1 MSDSINSSKLLPPH
15 IKDYAITSIMSNSI
29 NSSDPSNLIES
40 FDVQKVLETLRPPLE
55 ALKTL
60 VDKNTVEAQREK
72 IKQSFAPV
80 ESSQASRL
88 ENPYQGKTL
97 STILSEN
104 SSQPIDQNDFLAT
117 VKQIREACVK
127 YKISDNYSLFDQLE
141 KLHLE
146 KLRSIEID
154 SKDKQPYARLKEELR
169 LGIIATDATK
179 VLGKLATGGHTEQED
194 NLVKVLKL
202 IEQELSTASSV
213 PVVDSSLVKQFELEP
228 TYHKGKQVSG
238 RRADPRLLPGLGDQK
253 LAQLQQHKVGILLES
268 AQAWRADLNKEKS
281 ADNSQSKELSP
292 TDRLK
297 SFLLSRLF

>member
-1 MSDSINSSKLLPPH
+1 
-15 IKDYAITSIMSNSI
+15 MSNSI
-29 NSSDPSNLIES
+29 NPSGPSNLIES
-40 FDVQKVLETLRPPLE
+40 FDVQEVLETLRTPLK

-60 VDKNTVEAQREK
+60 VDENTLEARRKKLRNFSTPTE
-72 IKQSFAPV
+72 SRLAP
-80 ESSQASRL
+80 RL

-104 SSQPIDQNDFLAT
+104 SSEPLEDKDFLNT

-146 KLRSIEID
+146 KLHSIEID

-169 LGIIATDATK
+169 LGIIATGAKK
-179 VLGKLATGGHTEQED
+179 VLEKLATGGHTEQGN

-202 IEQELSTASSV
+202 IEQELLKPSSV
-213 PVVDSSLVKQFELEP
+213 PVNSSLVEQFELEP
-228 TYHKGKQVSG
+228 ATNSFGKYVAG
-238 RRADPRLLPGLGDQK
+238 RPADPLLSLRLGDQN
-253 LAQLQQHKVGILLES
+253 LAQLEQHDVRIFLKS
-268 AQAWRADLNKEKS
+268 AQAWRADLNKEQS
-281 ADNSQSKELSP
+281 ADNSQSKEPSP

-297 SFLLSRLF
+297 SFLSRGFF